1 MSVLDKLACALGR
14 RDEVPN
20 QELARELVENRDASA
35 IRELVQNLSNKNVD
49 IQNDCIKVLYE
60 IGYIQPDLVAD
71 HVQEFLKIIQ
81 SKNNRLVW
89 GGMLA
94 LSTVAK
100 LRAKDIHANRDLIQK
115 IMCSGS
121 VITVDNGIKTLSLAA
136 AADADYNRDIFPFLL
151 EHLQTTRPKDIAQH
165 SESILPAVTAE
176 NKPAFI
182 ETLTKRMED
191 LSPAQAARVRNVL
204 REVEMHLG

>member
-1 MSVLDKLACALGR
+1 MSVLDKLACSLGR

-20 QELARELVENRDASA
+20 QELARELVKNRNTNA
-35 IRELVQNLSNKNVD
+35 IRELVQNLANKNVD
-49 IQNDCIKVLYE
+49 IQNDCIKALYE
-60 IGYIQPDLVAD
+60 IGYIQPDLVAE

-115 IMCSGS
+115 VVRNGS
-121 VITVDNGIKTLSLAA
+121 VITVDNGIKALALAA
-136 AADADYNRDIFPFLL
+136 ATDADYNRDIFPFLL
-151 EHLQTTRPKDIAQH
+151 EHLQTTRPKDIPQH
-165 SESILPAVTAE
+165 AESILPAVTAA
-176 NKPAFI
+176 NRRVFI
-182 ETLTKRMED
+182 ETLTKRLED
-191 LSPAQAARVRNVL
+191 LSPAQAARVKKAIRAAEA
-204 REVEMHLG
+204 R